1 MRLVYNAVKD
11 LNFDLKGNISMA
23 TMDNLCDI
31 VIFGGHGDLAFR
43 KLMPALYH
51 LSNDGYLDSKSR
63 VITVARKNFTHEEH
77 LELVKAK
84 LIEFLGEKIFDET
97 KFERFKKQL
106 HVTTISFDDEQSY
119 HDLKELLNVFPER
132 ERVNYLSTA
141 PDFFA
146 TICMMLKNWDLV
158 TPQSRVVL
166 EKPIG
171 RDLESSRAINV
182 EVLKYFEEK
191 QIYRIDHYLGKDTVQ
206 NIMALRFSN
215 RIFMPLWDANNIDY
229 VQITV
234 AESVG
239 VEGRWGYYYQY
250 GAMRDMIQNHLMQL
264 LCLIAMEPP
273 CSLEADSVR
282 DEKVKVLRS
291 LRPMSPADIERKTVR
306 AQYTPGSIDGQSVP
320 GYKEGEGMAN
330 STTETFA
337 AIRVDIDNWRW
348 HGVPFYLRS
357 GKRMRQRNSE
367 IVIQFKSVPYS
378 IFANKGSCISQ
389 NKLVISLQPK
399 ESIQLKLMNKI
410 PGLSDQMRLQQV
422 ELELNSPINSTR
434 KPEAYER
441 LLLDVIR
448 SNPTLFMR
456 LDEVEAAWKWADVIL
471 SGWAENV
478 VPMKKY
484 QAGTDGPS
492 ASIQLVVQDGASWHD
507 E

>member
-1 MRLVYNAVKD
+1 
-11 LNFDLKGNISMA
+11 MA
-23 TMDNLCDI
+23 SMDNVCDI
-31 VIFGGHGDLAFR
+31 TIFGGHGDLAFR
-43 KLMPALYH
+43 KLMPALYY
-51 LSNDGYLDSKSR
+51 LSNDGYLSSSSR
-63 VITVARKNFTHEEH
+63 VITVARSDITRDEH
-77 LELVKAK
+77 IELVGRK
-84 LIEFLGEKIFDET
+84 LIEFLGESVFNHEQ
-97 KFERFKKQL
+97 FERFKSQL
-106 HVTTISFDDEQSY
+106 HVVTISFDDEKSY
-119 HDLKELLNVFPER
+119 QGLKELLDVFPDR

-141 PDFFA
+141 PDFFG
-146 TICMMLKNWDLV
+146 TICKMLKSWSLV
-158 TPQSRVVL
+158 TEASRVVL

-171 RDLESSRAINV
+171 RDLESSRAINS

-215 RIFMPLWDANNIDY
+215 RIFMPLWDANNIDH

-239 VEGRWGYYYQY
+239 VEGRWGYYDQY

-273 CSLEADSVR
+273 CSLDADSVR

-291 LRPMSPADIERKTVR
+291 LRPMSAADIERKTVR
-306 AQYTPGSIDGQSVP
+306 AQYARGSIDGQLVP
-320 GYKEGEGMAN
+320 GYREGEGMAQSN
-330 STTETFA
+330 TETFA
-337 AIRVDIDNWRW
+337 ALRVDIDNWRW
-348 HGVPFYLRS
+348 NGVPFYLRS
-357 GKRMRQRNSE
+357 GKRMHQRNSE
-367 IVIQFKSVPYS
+367 IVIHFKSVPHS
-378 IFANKGSCISQ
+378 IFANQGSCISQ

-399 ESIQLKLMNKI
+399 ESIELKLMNKV

-422 ELELNSPINSTR
+422 DLELNSRINSTR
-434 KPEAYER
+434 KPDAYER

-471 SGWAENV
+471 AGWADNII
-478 VPMKKY
+478 PMKSY

-492 ASIQLVVQDGASWHD
+492 ASIQLVVQDGVSWND